1 MTLPCK
7 TCRVTQQ
14 VASLIREAAGD
25 FKMDVGLGDK
35 LMDDLQLSSLEL
47 MYMVALLEDSM
58 RITIPDSYIKNIS
71 GSTTVNDI
79 INLVI
84 KLKANG

>member
-25 FKMDVGLGDK
+25 LKLEIGLGDRII
-35 LMDDLQLSSLEL
+35 DDLQFSSLEL
-47 MYMVALLEDSM
+47 MYMIALLEYSM

>member
-7 TCRVTQQ
+7 TCHITHQ
-14 VASLIREAAGD
+14 VASLLREAAGD
-25 FKMDVGLGDK
+25 LKLDIGLGDRII
-35 LMDDLQLSSLEL
+35 DDLQFSSLEL

-71 GSTTVNDI
+71 ESTTVNDI

>member
-14 VASLIREAAGD
+14 VASLIREATGD
-25 FKMDVGLGDK
+25 SKLEIGLGDRII
-35 LMDDLQLSSLEL
+35 DDLQFSSLEL
-47 MYMVALLEDSM
+47 MYMIALLEDSM